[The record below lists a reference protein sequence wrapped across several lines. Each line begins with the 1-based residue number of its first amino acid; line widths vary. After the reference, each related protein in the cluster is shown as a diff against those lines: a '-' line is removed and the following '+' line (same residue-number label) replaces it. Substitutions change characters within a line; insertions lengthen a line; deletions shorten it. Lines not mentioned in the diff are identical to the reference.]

1 MPTARLRWFLDGN
14 EDGIWGLSYT
24 VCISYFIKKKR
35 FNLTTVKSS
44 KGLHFSY
51 QMIDSWQHMTSW
63 NCYFHIYLPII
74 SSGRCFKIPLIR
86 LWGRQCKKNITQN
99 VCDGENGESN
109 TQAQPVFCF
118 LPNSTKLCVCSL
130 HPLPGFSYLLFT
142 FLIFFFLLHLQAIRT
157 ILKGQDW
164 GFKEKIIFSSQS
176 FRN

>member
-1 MPTARLRWFLDGN
+1 MPTARLRWLLDGN

-24 VCISYFIKKKR
+24 VCISYFILKKR

-74 SSGRCFKIPLIR
+74 SSGWCFKIPLIR

-109 TQAQPVFCF
+109 TQAQLVFCF
-118 LPNSTKLCVCSL
+118 PPNSTKLCLCSL
-130 HPLPGFSYLLFT
+130 HLLPGFSYLLFT
-142 FLIFFFLLHLQAIRT
+142 FLTFFFLLHL
-157 ILKGQDW
+157 
-164 GFKEKIIFSSQS
+164 
-176 FRN
+176 